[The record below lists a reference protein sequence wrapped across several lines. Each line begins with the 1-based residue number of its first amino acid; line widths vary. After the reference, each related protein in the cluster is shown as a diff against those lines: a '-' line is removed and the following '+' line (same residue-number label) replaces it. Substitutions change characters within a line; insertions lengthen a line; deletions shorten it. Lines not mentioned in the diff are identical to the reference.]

1 MELYSRLLYPF
12 HLDSGDIDTFSSSL
26 RGLKIGRFEN
36 VWEAA
41 EPHALYSE
49 ELLGNARSFLF
60 AGGTGN
66 CRYLRLRDGVADAIF
81 HHAVLQ
87 LDQKVPIG
95 IDPRAGVELF
105 LASQGA
111 GVLSFAFKIEFAA
124 EEPALAV
131 EFNYRLS
138 QLPRYNA
145 SELQI
150 PHPADDPKRWEKI
163 PEAKR
168 AGIPLPPA
176 KDAPLTQRLAT
187 AGGSFFL
194 QELVD
199 AILPP
204 LNANGLAPIQPDF
217 SVYSVLRL
225 GSQTDM
231 GEDDVQRVLGPILS
245 GLTQV
250 EERAHAGAIADDL
263 PVVHLLLNRR
273 HWAAAGQIGSAHLI
287 ADQPPLPG
295 QKVFPFNEE
304 RVARVFLKYFIPYLM
319 ALLQRVVLHRTC
331 SAAGKLMQQNQEQA
345 TPAFDALRLS
355 LLQFSTQGHFTQVS
369 TRDALHR
376 YYEIARR
383 GLDVDT
389 AWSETTRTLGEI
401 DTRFSARRQE
411 KLARDTA
418 SSLKFMAKTQHLIE
432 WVEIFLVSVYAA
444 HLYHMSVSGLES
456 HSLKWMHHPLVFLT
470 VAFLGGAVTALLL
483 KPWRKKTPEAK

>member
-12 HLDSGDIDTFSSSL
+12 HLDTGDVEALSSSL
-26 RGLKIGRFEN
+26 RKLKIGRFEN
-36 VWEAA
+36 VWEQA
-41 EPHALYSE
+41 EPHALYTE
-49 ELLGNARSFLF
+49 ELLGNAGSFLF
-60 AGGTGN
+60 AGGAGN
-66 CRYLRLRDGVADAIF
+66 CCYLRLRDGVADAIF
-81 HHAVLQ
+81 HHAVLL
-87 LDQKVPIG
+87 LDRKVPIA

-105 LASQGA
+105 LAAQGA
-111 GVLSFAFKIEFAA
+111 GVLSFAFKMEFVG
-124 EEPALAV
+124 EDPAMAV

-138 QLPRYNA
+138 QLPQYNA

-150 PHPADDPKRWEKI
+150 PHPADDPKRWGKI

-176 KDAPLTQRLAT
+176 KDAPLAQRLAT

-199 AILPP
+199 VILQP
-204 LNANGLAPIQPDF
+204 LNASGLAPIQPDF
-217 SVYSVLRL
+217 SVYTVLRL
-225 GSQTDM
+225 DSQTDM
-231 GEDDVQRVLGPILS
+231 GEDAAQRVLGPILS

-250 EERAHAGAIADDL
+250 EERAHAGAVADDL

-273 HWAAAGQIGSAHLI
+273 HWAATGQIGSAHLI

-295 QKVFPFNEE
+295 QKIFPFNEE

-319 ALLQRVVLHRTC
+319 ALLQRVVLHRVC
-331 SAAGKLMQQNQEQA
+331 SAAGKMMQKGQEVPEFE
-345 TPAFDALRLS
+345 TLRLS

-376 YYEIARR
+376 YYQMARR

-389 AWSETTRTLGEI
+389 AWNETTRTLGEI
-401 DTRFSARRQE
+401 DAHQSARRQE

-418 SSLKFMAKTQHLIE
+418 SSLQFMARTQHLIE

-444 HLYHMSVSGLES
+444 HLYHMSVSGLQS
-456 HSLKWMHHPLVFLT
+456 HSAKWLHHPLVFLT
-470 VAFLGGAVTALLL
+470 IAFLGGAVTALLL
-483 KPWRKKTPEAK
+483 KPWRKKIPEAK